1 MEAAMAGCGSAQLE
15 DEVFVAQVESCRFP
29 ADRFRHA
36 DHVRL
41 AWSYLR
47 EDEYGIAEERM
58 RASIRR
64 LAHHAGA
71 DDKYHETL
79 TIAWMRLVNTAFNLS
94 SRIERF
100 ADFAVAHAWLLDK
113 EAVFEF
119 YSRSRVMSDAARK
132 AWVEPDCK
140 PLPPRC
146 PLDPRPMS
154 GLAALWRL

>member
-1 MEAAMAGCGSAQLE
+1 MTGCGSASLE

-36 DHVRL
+36 EHIRL

-47 EDEYGIAEERM
+47 QEEYGIAEERM
-58 RASIRR
+58 RASIQR
-64 LAHHAGA
+64 LAHHAGV
-71 DDKYHETL
+71 DGKYHETL
-79 TIAWMRLVNTAFNLS
+79 TIAWMRLVNAAFSLS

-119 YSRSRVMSDAARK
+119 YSRSWLMSDAARK
-132 AWVEPDCK
+132 AWVEPDRK
-140 PLPPRC
+140 PLPPCC

-154 GLAALWRL
+154 GFAAARRL